1 MSKVAQP
8 APAISAHRGGGET
21 EPSGTYEA
29 YRSALA
35 AGAEYVEFD
44 VRRTLDGTLVAFH
57 RARLGWARL
66 GWARLGCGRAVAA
79 VSYARLC
86 EVAGYEV
93 PRMAELMQLLAGRAV
108 GHVDL
113 KETSCADVIVRH
125 AVEALGPAGVIVTTG
140 EGAVA
145 AVLKRRFPAVLVGL
159 TIGGDV
165 AETAAFT
172 VRRLRARG
180 LSRLDRVVA
189 SRADVA
195 VVYHRLARTGVL
207 AECRRRG
214 IKTMVWT
221 VNGDQALAGWLASPN
236 VDVLVTDRPARAIA
250 LRRRLGGPGGDLP
263 SGPGTSVRRPKLVE
277 MPVGGTRR

>member
-1 MSKVAQP
+1 MSEVARS

-57 RARLGWARL
+57 RARLGRARP
-66 GWARLGCGRAVAA
+66 GWGRAVAA

-86 EVAGYEV
+86 DLAGYEV

-145 AVLKRRFPAVLVGL
+145 AVLKRRFPAVPVGL

-250 LRRRLGGPGGDLP
+250 LRRRLAGPGADPP
-263 SGPGTSVRRPKLVE
+263 SRPGTSVRGRN
-277 MPVGGTRR
+277 

>member
-1 MSKVAQP
+1 MSEVARS

-44 VRRTLDGTLVAFH
+44 VRRTLGGTLVAFH
-57 RARLGWARL
+57 RARLGW
-66 GWARLGCGRAVAA
+66 GPAVAA

-86 EVAGYEV
+86 DLAGYEV
-93 PRMAELMQLLAGRAV
+93 PRMAELMRLLAGRAV
-108 GHVDL
+108 GHLDL
-113 KETSCADVIVRH
+113 KETDCADVIVRH
-125 AVEALGPAGVIVTTG
+125 TVEALGPAGVIVTTG
-140 EGAVA
+140 EDAVA
-145 AVLKRRFPAVLVGL
+145 VVLKRRFPAVPVGL

-195 VVYHRLARTGVL
+195 VMHHRLARTGVL

-221 VNGDQALAGWLASPN
+221 VIGDQALTGWLASPN

-250 LRRRLGGPGGDLP
+250 LRRRLAGPGADPP
-263 SGPGTSVRRPKLVE
+263 SRPGTSVRGLN
-277 MPVGGTRR
+277 

>member
-1 MSKVAQP
+1 MSEAARA

-21 EPSGTYEA
+21 ARSGTYEA
-29 YRSALA
+29 YRSALE

-44 VRRTLDGTLVAFH
+44 VRRTSDGTLVAFH
-57 RARLGWARL
+57 RARLGW
-66 GWARLGCGRAVAA
+66 GRAVAA

-86 EVAGYEV
+86 DLAGHEV
-93 PRMAELMQLLAGRAV
+93 PRVAELMQLLAGRAV
-108 GHVDL
+108 GHLDL

-125 AVEALGPAGVIVTTG
+125 AIEALGPAGVVVTT
-140 EGAVA
+140 EEDAVA
-145 AVLKRRFPAVLVGL
+145 AALKRRFPAVPVGL
-159 TIGGDV
+159 TIGGD
-165 AETAAFT
+165 AAQTAVFT
-172 VRRLRARG
+172 MRRLRTPG

-195 VVYHRLARTGVL
+195 VVHHRLARTGVL

-221 VNGDQALAGWLASPN
+221 VNGDQALTRWLASPF

-250 LRRRLGGPGGDLP
+250 LRRRLGGPAAVP
-263 SGPGTSVRRPKLVE
+263 WPGRAHLSACGSQWK
-277 MPVGGTRR
+277 

>member
-1 MSKVAQP
+1 MSVAARP
-8 APAISAHRGGGET
+8 APAISAHRGGCDT
-21 EPSGTYEA
+21 ARSDTYEA
-29 YRSALA
+29 YRGALE

-57 RARLGWARL
+57 RARPGW
-66 GWARLGCGRAVAA
+66 GRAVAA

-86 EVAGYEV
+86 DLAGYEV
-93 PRMAELMQLLAGRAV
+93 PRMAELMKLLAGRAV
-108 GHVDL
+108 GHLDL

-125 AVEALGPAGVIVTTG
+125 AVEALGPAGVIVTTE
-140 EGAVA
+140 EGAVVA
-145 AVLKRRFPAVLVGL
+145 MLKRRFPAVPVGL

-165 AETAAFT
+165 AETAGFGW
-172 VRRLRARG
+172 RRLRTRG
-180 LSRLDRVVA
+180 LSRLDPVVA

-195 VVYHRLARTGVL
+195 VVHHRLARAGVL

-221 VNGDQALAGWLASPN
+221 VNGDRALARWLASPC

-250 LRRRLGGPGGDLP
+250 LRGR
-263 SGPGTSVRRPKLVE
+263 
-277 MPVGGTRR
+277 

>member
-1 MSKVAQP
+1 MSEVARS

-57 RARLGWARL
+57 RARLGWARP
-66 GWARLGCGRAVAA
+66 GWGRAVAA

-86 EVAGYEV
+86 DLAGYEV

-145 AVLKRRFPAVLVGL
+145 AVLKRRFPAVPVGL

>member
-1 MSKVAQP
+1 MSEVARS

-57 RARLGWARL
+57 RARLGWARP
-66 GWARLGCGRAVAA
+66 GWGRAVAA

-86 EVAGYEV
+86 DLAGYEV

-145 AVLKRRFPAVLVGL
+145 AVLKRRFPAVPVGL

-250 LRRRLGGPGGDLP
+250 LRGRLGGPGGDLP

>member
-1 MSKVAQP
+1 MSEADRP
-8 APAISAHRGGGET
+8 APAVSAHRGGGET
-21 EPSGTYEA
+21 ARSGTYEA

-44 VRRTLDGTLVAFH
+44 VRRALDGTLVAFH
-57 RARLGWARL
+57 HARPGW
-66 GWARLGCGRAVAA
+66 GRAVAA

-86 EVAGYEV
+86 ELAGYEV
-93 PRMAELMQLLAGRAV
+93 PRVAELMQLLAGRAV
-108 GHVDL
+108 GHLDL

-125 AVEALGPAGVIVTTG
+125 AVEALGPAGVLVTTE

-145 AVLKRRFPAVLVGL
+145 AALKRRFPAVPVGL

-172 VRRLRARG
+172 ARRLRERG
-180 LSRLDRVVA
+180 LARLDRVMA

-195 VVYHRLARTGVL
+195 VVHHRLARTGVL
-207 AECRRRG
+207 AECRQRG

-221 VNGDQALAGWLASPN
+221 VNGDQALTGWLASPC
-236 VDVLVTDRPARAIA
+236 VDVVVTDRPARALA
-250 LRRRLGGPGGDLP
+250 LRRRLGG
-263 SGPGTSVRRPKLVE
+263 SGRILSRRGTSVRT
-277 MPVGGTRR
+277 GS

>member
-1 MSKVAQP
+1 
-8 APAISAHRGGGET
+8 
-21 EPSGTYEA
+21 
-29 YRSALA
+29 
-35 AGAEYVEFD
+35 
-44 VRRTLDGTLVAFH
+44 
-57 RARLGWARL
+57 
-66 GWARLGCGRAVAA
+66 
-79 VSYARLC
+79 
-86 EVAGYEV
+86 
-93 PRMAELMQLLAGRAV
+93 MQLLAGRAV

-125 AVEALGPAGVIVTTG
+125 TVEALGPAGVIVTTG

-145 AVLKRRFPAVLVGL
+145 AVLKRRFPAVPVGL

-221 VNGDQALAGWLASPN
+221 VNGDQALTGWLASPN

-250 LRRRLGGPGGDLP
+250 LRRRLGGPGAELP
-263 SGPGTSVRRPKLVE
+263 PRPGTSVHGRK
-277 MPVGGTRR
+277 

>member
-1 MSKVAQP
+1 MSHAARA
-8 APAISAHRGGGET
+8 APAISAHRGGGEAAR
-21 EPSGTYEA
+21 SGTYEA

-57 RARLGWARL
+57 RARPGW
-66 GWARLGCGRAVAA
+66 GRAVAA

-86 EVAGYEV
+86 DLAGYEV
-93 PRMAELMQLLAGRAV
+93 PRMTELMQLLAGRAV
-108 GHVDL
+108 GHLDL
-113 KETSCADVIVRH
+113 KETSRAGMIVRH
-125 AVEALGPAGVIVTTG
+125 AVEALGPAGVLVTTG
-140 EGAVA
+140 
-145 AVLKRRFPAVLVGL
+145 RTRWRPCSNSRFPAVPVGL
-159 TIGGDV
+159 TIGGDA

-172 VRRLRARG
+172 IRRLRVRG
-180 LSRLDRVVA
+180 LSRLDRVLA

-195 VVYHRLARTGVL
+195 VMHHRLARTGVL

-221 VNGDQALAGWLASPN
+221 VNGDQALAGWLASPY

-250 LRRRLGGPGGDLP
+250 LRRRLGGPGRDL
-263 SGPGTSVRRPKLVE
+263 SGPGTSVHRRK
-277 MPVGGTRR
+277 

>member
-1 MSKVAQP
+1 MSEAARP

-21 EPSGTYEA
+21 GRSETYEA
-29 YRSALA
+29 YRSALE

-44 VRRTLDGTLVAFH
+44 IRRTLDGTLVAFH
-57 RARLGWARL
+57 RARLGR
-66 GWARLGCGRAVAA
+66 GRAVAA
-79 VSYARLC
+79 VSYAQLC
-86 EVAGYEV
+86 DLAGYEV
-93 PRMAELMQLLAGRAV
+93 PRIAELMQLLAGRAV

-113 KETSCADVIVRH
+113 KATSCADVVVRH

-140 EGAVA
+140 EDAVA
-145 AVLKRRFPAVLVGL
+145 AALKRRFPAVPVGL
-159 TIGGDV
+159 SIGGDM

-172 VRRLRARG
+172 ARRLHAPG

-195 VVYHRLARTGVL
+195 VVHHRLARTGVL

-221 VNGDQALAGWLASPN
+221 VNGDQALTGWLASPY

-250 LRRRLGGPGGDLP
+250 LRRRLEEPGRDTAQAGHICPQPEVSGNDGGRNPAV
-263 SGPGTSVRRPKLVE
+263 TWE
-277 MPVGGTRR
+277 

>member
-1 MSKVAQP
+1 MSHAARA
-8 APAISAHRGGGET
+8 APAISAHRGGGEAAR
-21 EPSGTYEA
+21 SGTYEA

-57 RARLGWARL
+57 RARPGW
-66 GWARLGCGRAVAA
+66 GRAVAA

-86 EVAGYEV
+86 DLAGHEV
-93 PRMAELMQLLAGRAV
+93 PRMTELMQLLAGRAV
-108 GHVDL
+108 GHLDL
-113 KETSCADVIVRH
+113 KETSRAGMIVRH
-125 AVEALGPAGVIVTTG
+125 AVEALGPAGVLVTT
-140 EGAVA
+140 EEDAVA
-145 AVLKRRFPAVLVGL
+145 AVLKQRFPAVPVGL
-159 TIGGDV
+159 TIGGDA

-172 VRRLRARG
+172 IRRLRVRG
-180 LSRLDRVVA
+180 LSRLDRVLA

-195 VVYHRLARTGVL
+195 VVHHRLARTGLL

-221 VNGDQALAGWLASPN
+221 VNGDQALAGWLASPY

-250 LRRRLGGPGGDLP
+250 LRRRLGEPGHDL
-263 SGPGTSVRRPKLVE
+263 SGPGTSVHRRK
-277 MPVGGTRR
+277 

>member
-1 MSKVAQP
+1 MSEAAQS

-29 YRSALA
+29 YRRALA

-44 VRRTLDGTLVAFH
+44 VRRTLGGTLVAFH
-57 RARLGWARL
+57 RARLGW
-66 GWARLGCGRAVAA
+66 GPAVAA

-86 EVAGYEV
+86 DLAGYEV
-93 PRMAELMQLLAGRAV
+93 PRMAELMRLLAGRAV
-108 GHVDL
+108 GHLDL
-113 KETSCADVIVRH
+113 KETDCADVIVRH
-125 AVEALGPAGVIVTTG
+125 TVEALGPAGVIVTTG
-140 EGAVA
+140 EDAVA
-145 AVLKRRFPAVLVGL
+145 VVLKRRFPAVPVGL

-250 LRRRLGGPGGDLP
+250 LRRRLAGPGADPP
-263 SGPGTSVRRPKLVE
+263 SRPDTSVRGRN
-277 MPVGGTRR
+277 